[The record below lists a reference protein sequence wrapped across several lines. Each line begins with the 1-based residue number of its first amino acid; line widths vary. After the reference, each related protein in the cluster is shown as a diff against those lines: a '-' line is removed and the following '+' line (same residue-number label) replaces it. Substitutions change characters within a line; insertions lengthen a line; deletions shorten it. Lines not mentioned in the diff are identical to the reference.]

1 MTMLT
6 PLEDEIEKKTQYK
19 FIEDDFRLLEINI
32 DTLAKI
38 KLTEQV
44 SNDTGEITV
53 AVSLEPPLSKSRL
66 KKTKII
72 LSPDGIVVYPQSLY
86 LVSKLR
92 GEAAVKDTGSIAK
105 GLLAYTRYL
114 DSTYYTQ
121 HDEDGNEIPP
131 EYLTYKTL
139 SKYEEEGAPWLFA
152 EFLLANCNNIEGAKG
167 DEAFSLSTARSYMS
181 AVIGFYK
188 WMQKYGY
195 IKNDDQH
202 IVTHF
207 TTGTMHQELNQHD
220 MLAHTKSGSRR
231 NYETSNI
238 MKMFPKKENT
248 PAHKK
253 LKPMHPEHKTLF
265 NKHVSSLP
273 KATGLIFRLCIEA
286 GLRIDEAIHFPA
298 HDIGKADYSDLDVVP
313 IKITR
318 TKFSKPRTV
327 EIPIELYEELEIY
340 KESNARLKNLN
351 KHNELVQAG
360 AILGTVDYLFI
371 SNKGTPY
378 SGNTLETHFSNLR
391 KNIRKIDSTWY
402 YRIHDLRSTF
412 ATHWLWNESQERNV
426 AYDYLM
432 DELAQLMGHESTS
445 TTEKYIKYMN
455 KLDDQIQT
463 ARAKNRKINGGWA

>member
-1 MTMLT
+1 MIETNST
-6 PLEDEIEKKTQYK
+6 CIEIY
-19 FIEDDFRLLEINI
+19 DDCWLLPIKV
-32 DTLAKI
+32 DTLAKLKI
-38 KLTEQV
+38 RESTDTE
-44 SNDTGEITV
+44 SGEV
-53 AVSLEPPLSKSRL
+53 AFSALLEPSSLNPPTLE
-66 KKTKII
+66 TNII
-72 LSPDGIVVYPQSLY
+72 IGRNGLVVYPQSLY

-92 GEAAVKDTGSIAK
+92 GEEKVKDTSSIAK
-105 GLLAYTRYL
+105 GLLAFTRFL
-114 DSTYYTQ
+114 DSTCVEQ
-121 HDEDGNEIPP
+121 EDEDGNIIPP
-131 EYLTYKTL
+131 EYLSYKSLT
-139 SKYEEEGAPWLFA
+139 KYEEEGAPWRFA
-152 EFLLANCNNIEGAKG
+152 EFLLANCKNMEGANG

-195 IKNDDQH
+195 IKNDVQH

-220 MLAHTKSGSRR
+220 MLAHTKPGSRR

-238 MKMFPKKENT
+238 MKMFPKSENT

-253 LKPMHPEHKTLF
+253 LKPMHPEHKALF
-265 NKHVSSLP
+265 NKHVSSHP

-298 HDIGKADYSDLDVVP
+298 HNIGKADYSNLDVVP

-318 TKFSKPRTV
+318 TKGSKPRTV

-351 KHNELVQAG
+351 KRNELVLTG
-360 AILGTVDYLFI
+360 EILDNIEYLFI

-391 KNIRKIDSTWY
+391 KQIREVDSSWY

-412 ATHWLWNESQERNV
+412 ATHWLWKESRECGV
-426 AYDYLM
+426 GYDYLM
-432 DELAQLMGHESTS
+432 DELAMLMGHASTS
-445 TTEKYIKYMN
+445 TTEKYIKFMN
-455 KLDDQIQT
+455 KLDDQLRV
-463 ARAKNRKINGGWA
+463 AMSKNNKINGGW

>member
-1 MTMLT
+1 MIETH
-6 PLEDEIEKKTQYK
+6 EDKYSDIYDDYQLLSIEV
-19 FIEDDFRLLEINI
+19 
-32 DTLAKI
+32 DTLAKLQI
-38 KLTEQV
+38 SASIDTESGEV
-44 SNDTGEITV
+44 THSPYLSPSN
-53 AVSLEPPLSKSRL
+53 LESRL
-66 KKTKII
+66 KKTDII
-72 LSPDGIVVYPQSLY
+72 IAPDGTVVYPQSLY

-92 GEAAVKDTGSIAK
+92 GEGKVKDTGSIAK
-105 GLLAYTRYL
+105 GLLAFTRYL
-114 DSTYYTQ
+114 DSTHYSQ
-121 HDEDGNEIPP
+121 IDEDGNEIPP

-139 SKYEEEGAPWLFA
+139 SRYEEEGAPWRFA
-152 EFLLANCNNIEGAKG
+152 EFLLANCNNIEGANG

-195 IKNDDQH
+195 IKNDDQN
-202 IVTHF
+202 IVTHY
-207 TTGTMHQELNQHD
+207 TTGTVHQELNQHD
-220 MLAHTKSGSRR
+220 MLAHTKSGSNRT
-231 NYETSNI
+231 YETSNL

-253 LKPMHPEHKTLF
+253 LKPMHPEHKALF
-265 NKHVSSLP
+265 NEYVNSLP
-273 KATGLIFRLCIEA
+273 KATGLIFQLCVEA

-340 KESNARLKNLN
+340 KESNARLTNLS
-351 KHNELVQAG
+351 KRNELAQSGEVLDA
-360 AILGTVDYLFI
+360 VEYLFI

-391 KNIRKIDSTWY
+391 KQIREVDSSWY

-412 ATHWLWNESQERNV
+412 ATHWLWQESQKRAV
-426 AYDYLM
+426 GYDFLM
-432 DELAQLMGHESTS
+432 DELAELMGHESTS
-445 TTEKYIKYMN
+445 TTEKYIKFMN
-455 KLDDQIQT
+455 KLDDQINM
-463 ARAKNRKINGGWA
+463 AKAKNRNINGGWA

>member
-1 MTMLT
+1 M
-6 PLEDEIEKKTQYK
+6 IETHEEKYSDIYDDYLLLP
-19 FIEDDFRLLEINI
+19 IEV
-32 DTLAKI
+32 DTLAKLKI
-38 KLTEQV
+38 SASINTESGEV
-44 SNDTGEITV
+44 THSPYLSPSN
-53 AVSLEPPLSKSRL
+53 LESRL
-66 KKTKII
+66 KKTDII
-72 LSPDGIVVYPQSLY
+72 IAPDGTIVYPQSLY

-92 GEAAVKDTGSIAK
+92 GEGAVKDTGSIAK
-105 GLLAYTRYL
+105 GLLAFTRYL
-114 DSTYYTQ
+114 DSTHYSQ
-121 HDEDGNEIPP
+121 VDDEGKEIPP

-202 IVTHF
+202 VVTHF

-253 LKPMHPEHKTLF
+253 LKPMHPEHKALF
-265 NKHVSSLP
+265 NEHVTSLP
-273 KATGLIFRLCIEA
+273 EATELICRLCVEA

-298 HDIGKADYSDLDVVP
+298 HDIGKADYSDLDAVP

-318 TKFSKPRTV
+318 TKGSKHRTV
-327 EIPIELYEELEIY
+327 EVPIELYEELEIY
-340 KESNARLKNLN
+340 KESNTRHKNLN
-351 KHNELVQAG
+351 KRNELVQAG
-360 AILGTVDYLFI
+360 EILDAVEYLFI

-391 KNIRKIDSTWY
+391 KQIREVDSSWY

-412 ATHWLWNESQERNV
+412 ATHWLWNESKERDV
-426 AYDYLM
+426 GYDYLM
-432 DELAQLMGHESTS
+432 EELATLMGHANTS

-455 KLDDQIQT
+455 KLDDQINM
-463 ARAKNRKINGGWA
+463 AKAKNRKINGGWS